1 MWLVLVIIV
10 TTIYVWR
17 RKSSPKDSHD
27 MRASFVVQSSQDMS
41 NEIYEER
48 DHDFFRRVEDLL
60 VWSFA
65 VDSVRLRLVT
75 GDAFVIS

>member
-1 MWLVLVIIV
+1 
-10 TTIYVWR
+10 
-17 RKSSPKDSHD
+17 